1 MTLDAFRAEVA
12 GWIGRDV
19 DAFAC
24 VAWKHEP
31 GGPPETCPLDEAEA
45 LSVPR
50 AEYDA
55 AVDDA
60 LAAEAPAWAAT
71 PDADGEACSLAEMK
85 VVYALAQKLLGFAGA
100 VTASASGRS
109 WTAYRDA

>member
-1 MTLDAFRAEVA
+1 MTLDAFRAEA
-12 GWIGRDV
+12 ARWLERDP

-24 VAWKHEP
+24 VAWRHEP
-31 GGPPETCPLDEAEA
+31 GRPPEACALGDADA

-55 AVDDA
+55 AADGP

-71 PDADGEACSLAEMK
+71 PEPEGAPCSLGEMK
-85 VVYALAQKLLGFAGA
+85 VVYALAERLLGFRGA
-100 VTASASGRS
+100 VVASASRRA
-109 WTAYRDA
+109 WVAYREP